1 MGVVL
6 GSLGFSW
13 ALLGAPCG
21 PKGRPK
27 PPKSGTKWRPGSARA
42 PEGLQIAP
50 GTPQELQNGAS
61 GAPFLMKMSEKAVT
75 ITVVVAVGIV
85 VLVAVV
91 VVVFVVVV
99 AVCSN
104 ADTHQKWCE
113 MIYIA

>member
-1 MGVVL
+1 M
-6 GSLGFSW
+6 
-13 ALLGAPCG
+13 
-21 PKGRPK
+21 
-27 PPKSGTKWRPGSARA
+27 

-61 GAPFLMKMSEKAVT
+61 GAPFLMKMSEKKTVT